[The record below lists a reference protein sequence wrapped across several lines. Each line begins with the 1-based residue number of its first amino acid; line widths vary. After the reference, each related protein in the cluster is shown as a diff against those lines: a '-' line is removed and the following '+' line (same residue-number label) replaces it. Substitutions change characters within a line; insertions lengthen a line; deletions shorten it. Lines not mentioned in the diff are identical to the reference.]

1 MGKRAEHFVPR
12 QWSGERPHV
21 VMPVALDPS
30 GRAGPTTRQSRGR
43 RWRRVWRGLYVPA
56 SVDPFDAQQRVLEAT
71 VLLPNL
77 GAVTGWAAYAWVGV
91 KWFAGMG
98 EGRPVTLATYG
109 HKILAQPGL
118 AISAERMPPQ
128 ERCWVDGLPITNP
141 ARSIVFEMRYAP
153 DVREAVRWLDLALAS
168 DQVSTVEVAAYVA
181 TLNGWTGVGM
191 AREAIALADENVW
204 SPTEVDL
211 RLLWRIDLGL
221 TALVCNRPVFDLEG
235 RHIGTPDV
243 LDLEAG
249 VVGEYDG
256 KLHLEGKRR
265 AVDLRREGLFRAAGL
280 EYVTMVSR
288 DLHDPSGFLR
298 RTVEAR
304 SRARRTPVADRRWTI
319 DPPRWWTPTHTVEQ
333 RRALSA
339 VERERFLGNRA
350 V

>member
-1 MGKRAEHFVPR
+1 M
-12 QWSGERPHV
+12 
-21 VMPVALDPS
+21 
-30 GRAGPTTRQSRGR
+30 
-43 RWRRVWRGLYVPA
+43 
-56 SVDPFDAQQRVLEAT
+56 LEAV

-77 GAVTGWAAYAWVGV
+77 GAITGWAAYAWVGA

-109 HKILAQPGL
+109 HKLVARPGL

-141 ARSIVFEMRYAP
+141 ARSIAFEMRYAA
-153 DVREAVRWLDLALAS
+153 DVREAVRWLDLAMAS
-168 DQVSTVEVAAYVA
+168 DQVSTAEAAAYVA

-191 AREAIALADENVW
+191 AREAIGLADENVW

-211 RLLWRIDLGL
+211 RLLWRIDLGR

-249 VVGEYDG
+249 LVGEYDG

-265 AVDLRREGLFRAAGL
+265 AVDIQREGLFRAAGL

-288 DLHDPSGFLR
+288 DLQDPSGFLR
-298 RTVEAR
+298 RTLEAR
-304 SRARRTPVADRRWTI
+304 SRAHRTPVADRRWTI

-333 RRALSA
+333 RRALTA
-339 VERERFLGNRA
+339 VERNRFLGNRA
-350 V
+350 MGG

>member
-1 MGKRAEHFVPR
+1 MKRAEHFEPLR
-12 QWSGERPHV
+12 WSDERPHV
-21 VMPVALDPS
+21 VMPVPLDPN

-56 SVDPFDAQQRVLEAT
+56 SVDSDDAQQRVMEAA
-71 VLLPNL
+71 VLLPNV
-77 GAVTGWAAYAWVGV
+77 GAVTGWAAYAWAGA

-109 HKILAQPGL
+109 HRILAQPGL
-118 AISAERMPPQ
+118 AVSAERMPPQ
-128 ERCWVDGLPITNP
+128 ERCWVDGLPLTNP

-153 DVREAVRWLDLALAS
+153 DVREAVRWLDLAMAS
-168 DQVSTVEVAAYVA
+168 DQVSSTEVAAHVS
-181 TLNGWTGVGM
+181 TLNGWTGIGT
-191 AREAIALADENVW
+191 AREAISLADENVW

-221 TALVCNRPVFDLEG
+221 DALVCNRPVFDLAG
-235 RHIGTPDV
+235 RHLGTPDV

-265 AVDLRREGLFRAAGL
+265 ATDLTREGLFRAVGL

-288 DLHDPSGFLR
+288 DLGDPSGFLR
-298 RTVEAR
+298 RTLEAR
-304 SRARRTPVADRRWTI
+304 SRAHRVPAADRRWTI
-319 DPPRWWTPTHTVEQ
+319 NPPRWWTETHTVEQ

-339 VERERFLGNRA
+339 VERQRFLTNRA

>member
-1 MGKRAEHFVPR
+1 MMKRTPHFEPR
-12 QWSGERPHV
+12 RWSAERPQV
-21 VMPVALDPS
+21 VMPVALDPT

-56 SVDPFDAQQRVLEAT
+56 SVDSSDPQQRVLEAAA
-71 VLLPNL
+71 LLPNT
-77 GAVTGWAAYAWVGV
+77 GAVTGWAAYAWVGA

-98 EGRPVTLATYG
+98 EARPVTLATYG

-128 ERCWVDGLPITNP
+128 ERCWIDGLPVTNP
-141 ARSIVFEMRYAP
+141 ARSIVFEIRYSA
-153 DVREAVRWLDLALAS
+153 DLREAVRWLDLALAS
-168 DQVSTVEVAAYVA
+168 DQVSLNEAAA
-181 TLNGWTGVGM
+181 HISTLNGWTGVGV
-191 AREAIALADENVW
+191 AREAISLADENVW
-204 SPTEVDL
+204 SPREVDL

-221 TALVCNRPVFDLEG
+221 TALVCNRPVFDLNG

-265 AVDLRREGLFRAAGL
+265 AVDIEREGLFRAAGL

-288 DLHDPSGFLR
+288 DIGDPSGFLR
-298 RTVEAR
+298 RTLEAR
-304 SRARRTPVADRRWTI
+304 SRARRIAVADRRWTI

-333 RRALSA
+333 RRALDA
-339 VERERFLGNRA
+339 VQRERVLSSRA
-350 V
+350 G